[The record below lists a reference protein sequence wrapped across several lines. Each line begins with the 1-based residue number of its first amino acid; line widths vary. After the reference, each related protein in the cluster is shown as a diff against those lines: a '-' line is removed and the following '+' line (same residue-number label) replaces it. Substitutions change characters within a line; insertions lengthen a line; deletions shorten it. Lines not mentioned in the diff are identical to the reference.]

1 MSKWI
6 KKGDKVL
13 VTAGNYAGKVGEVLS
28 RSEDRVVVQG
38 VNIRK
43 KHVKRRTES
52 GPGEIMERE
61 MPIHISNV
69 SVCNAQGKPVR
80 LKVKSV
86 DGQKQVYY
94 KDGQNEIVHRQ
105 F

>member
-6 KKGDKVL
+6 KKGDKVI
-13 VTAGNYAGKVGEVLS
+13 VTSGNYVGKVGEVLS
-28 RSEDRVVVQG
+28 RKEDKVVVQG

-61 MPIHISNV
+61 RPIHVSNV

-80 LKVKSV
+80 LKAKIVE
-86 DGQKQVYY
+86 GQKQIYY
-94 KDGQNEIVHRQ
+94 KDGQNDVVHRQ

>member
-6 KKGDKVL
+6 KQGDKVT
-13 VTAGNYAGKVGEVLS
+13 VISGANAGKTGEVLS
-28 RSEDRVVVQG
+28 RKEDKVVVQG

-61 MPIHISNV
+61 RPIHVSNV
-69 SVCNAQGKPVR
+69 SVCNAQGNPVR
-80 LKVKSV
+80 LKTKIVEGK
-86 DGQKQVYY
+86 KQVYY
-94 KDGQNEIVHRQ
+94 KDGQNDVVHRQ

>member
-6 KKGDKVL
+6 KKGDVVT

-28 RSEDRVVVQG
+28 RTEDRVVVQG

-43 KHVKRRTES
+43 KHVKRRAES

-61 MPIHISNV
+61 RPIHISNV

-80 LKVKSV
+80 LKAKSV
-86 DGQKQVYY
+86 EGKKQIYYTDGT
-94 KDGQNEIVHRQ
+94 NEVVHRQ